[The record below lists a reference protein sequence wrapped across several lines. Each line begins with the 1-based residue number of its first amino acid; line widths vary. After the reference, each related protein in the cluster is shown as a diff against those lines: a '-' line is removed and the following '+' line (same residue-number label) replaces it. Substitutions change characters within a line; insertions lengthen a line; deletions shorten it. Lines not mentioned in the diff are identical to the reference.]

1 MNIAAVMTHL
11 ETAAKSL
18 TAKPS
23 VERGAQRLEVM
34 ARAPGVIVYPVDGN
48 VRAYTGGQGRKAARL
63 PGTPEGMRYK
73 LFEGEMDYAVRIAA
87 RSDVQLTEMLEEF
100 LRYLHAHRLHDEG
113 ENYIAVPDG
122 LIRFSWRDPEG
133 ALLGDHTLE
142 LTIPVSAALYSDRER
157 QLINV
162 VVSTV
167 LAQSL
172 EGEDING

>member
-11 ETAAKSL
+11 ENAAKSL

-23 VERGAQRLEVM
+23 VERGAGALERM
-34 ARAPGVIVYPVDGN
+34 SRAPGVVIYPVDGN
-48 VRAYTGGQGRKAARL
+48 ARAYTGGQGRKAART

-87 RSDVQLTEMLEEF
+87 RNDVQLTEMLEEF
-100 LRYLHAHRLHDEG
+100 LRYLHAHRLHDAA

-157 QLINV
+157 QLVNV
-162 VVSTV
+162 RLSY
-167 LAQSL
+167 AIASSL
-172 EGEDING
+172 EGEDLNG